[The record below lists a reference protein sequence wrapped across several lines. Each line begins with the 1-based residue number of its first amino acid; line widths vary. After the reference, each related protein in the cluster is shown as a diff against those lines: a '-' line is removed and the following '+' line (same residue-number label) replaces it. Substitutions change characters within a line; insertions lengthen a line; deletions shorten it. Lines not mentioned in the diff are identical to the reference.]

1 MLSIVRI
8 YTYDW
13 QNREK
18 REMRKNDGFSLIELI
33 IVIAIMAV
41 LVAVIA
47 PNLAS
52 YLGTSKKRSDE
63 TNADETG
70 NVITYIVQGA
80 LVDDDEKEVAQ
91 NIIQNYNERILR
103 VDKMIADVDSTG
115 AFKQKVEKQLSE
127 NEFKCKRQDYNYY
140 VQVIIESGEVYE
152 VICRSIH
159 ATADELAEWP

>member
-1 MLSIVRI
+1 M
-8 YTYDW
+8 
-13 QNREK
+13 
-18 REMRKNDGFSLIELI
+18 
-33 IVIAIMAV
+33 
-41 LVAVIA
+41 
-47 PNLAS
+47 
-52 YLGTSKKRSDE
+52 
-63 TNADETG
+63 
-70 NVITYIVQGA
+70 
-80 LVDDDEKEVAQ
+80 VDDDEKEVAQ